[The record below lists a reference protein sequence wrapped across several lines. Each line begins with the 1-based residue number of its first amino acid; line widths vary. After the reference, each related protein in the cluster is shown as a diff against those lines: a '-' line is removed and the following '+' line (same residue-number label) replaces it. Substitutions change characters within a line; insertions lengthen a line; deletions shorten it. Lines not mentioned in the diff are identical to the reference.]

1 MAIDHLEHPYDN
13 INVDIEKMNSLREL
27 EHEVVSAAK
36 IKDGYQCCWCR
47 RILQQPAGLLR
58 HRTYC
63 SWNPAL
69 RPSMEEKRMYNLTI
83 KTF

>member
-1 MAIDHLEHPYDN
+1 MAIDQLGQYDN
-13 INVDIEKMNSLREL
+13 INVDIEKMNSLREI
-27 EHEVVSAAK
+27 EHGIVASAK

-58 HRTYC
+58 HRSYC

-69 RPSMEEKRMYNLTI
+69 RPTTEEKRTYSS
-83 KTF
+83 